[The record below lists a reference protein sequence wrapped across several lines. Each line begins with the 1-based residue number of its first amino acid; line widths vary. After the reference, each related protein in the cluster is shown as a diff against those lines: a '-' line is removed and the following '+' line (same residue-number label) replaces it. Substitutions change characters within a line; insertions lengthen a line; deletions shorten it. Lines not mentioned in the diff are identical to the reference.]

1 MADPDSPTS
10 LITLLA
16 DRGYRI
22 TAPRRQVLDVLVAS
36 GTPLSAAEIHRRLV
50 NRRINLAS
58 VYRTI
63 YVLLRLEV
71 LRVTDT
77 LGGEQRFEL
86 ADPLSAH
93 HHHLICQDCGRIE
106 DLEGCP
112 LEERVLRAV
121 NRRVR
126 RSRRFRIVQHDL
138 RLIGACADC
147 DRAGRRTRVRR
158 RP

>member
-1 MADPDSPTS
+1 MSSPDSRTAV
-10 LITLLA
+10 TALLA
-16 DRGYRI
+16 DRGYRL

-36 GTPLSAAEIHRRLV
+36 GTPLSAAEIHRRLE

-63 YVLLRLEV
+63 SVLRRLTV
-71 LRVTDT
+71 LRVTDAV
-77 LGGEQRFEL
+77 GAEQRFEL
-86 ADPLSAH
+86 ADPFSAH
-93 HHHLICQDCGRIE
+93 HHHLICQDCGRID

-126 RSRRFRIVQHDL
+126 RSRRFRVVRHEL

-147 DRAGRRTRVRR
+147 DRGRRDGTRR

>member
-1 MADPDSPTS
+1 MTQRDFRAAVTA
-10 LITLLA
+10 LLA
-16 DRGYRI
+16 DRGYRT
-22 TAPRRQVLDVLVAS
+22 TAPRRQILDVLVS
-36 GTPLSAAEIHRRLV
+36 TGTPLSAAEIHRRLE
-50 NRRINLAS
+50 NRRVNLAS
-58 VYRTI
+58 VYRTVH
-63 YVLLRLEV
+63 VLLRLEV
-71 LRVTDT
+71 LRATDAIR
-77 LGGEQRFEL
+77 GEKRFEL
-86 ADPLSAH
+86 TDPLSAH

-121 NRRVR
+121 HRRVR

-147 DRAGRRTRVRR
+147 DRADPRTRARK

>member
-1 MADPDSPTS
+1 MDQRDFHAAVT
-10 LITLLA
+10 TLLA
-16 DRGYRI
+16 DRGYRT

-36 GTPLSAAEIHRRLV
+36 GAPLSAAAIHRRLE

-63 YVLLRLEV
+63 HVLLRLDV
-71 LRVTDT
+71 LRATDAI
-77 LGGEQRFEL
+77 GGEKRFEL
-86 ADPLSAH
+86 ANPVSAH

-112 LEERVLRAV
+112 LEERALRSM

-147 DRAGRRTRVRR
+147 DRAGSRTRARS

>member
-1 MADPDSPTS
+1 MASRGSRTAV
-10 LITLLA
+10 TGLLT
-16 DRGYRI
+16 DRGYRL
-22 TAPRRQVLDVLVAS
+22 TAPRRQVLDVLLAS
-36 GTPLSAAEIHRRLV
+36 ATPLSAAEIHRRLE

-63 YVLLRLEV
+63 YVLRRLDV
-71 LRVTDT
+71 LRVTDAI
-77 LGGEQRFEL
+77 GGEKRFEL
-86 ADPLSAH
+86 SDGLGAH

-112 LEERVLRAV
+112 LEERALRAV

-138 RLIGACADC
+138 RLLGACADC
-147 DRAGRRTRVRR
+147 DRIGRRDGTRR
-158 RP
+158 RS

>member
-1 MADPDSPTS
+1 MDQRDFRAAVTA
-10 LITLLA
+10 LLA
-16 DRGYRI
+16 DRGYRT

-36 GTPLSAAEIHRRLV
+36 GTPLSAAAIHRGLE

-63 YVLLRLEV
+63 HVLLRLEV
-71 LRVTDT
+71 LRVIDAI
-77 LGGEQRFEL
+77 GGEKRFEL
-86 ADPLSAH
+86 TDSLTAH

-112 LEERVLRAV
+112 LEERALRAV

-126 RSRRFRIVQHDL
+126 RSRRFRIVQHEL

-147 DRAGRRTRVRR
+147 DRAGPRTRARR

>member
-1 MADPDSPTS
+1 MSSPGSRTTV
-10 LITLLA
+10 IALLA
-16 DRGYRI
+16 DRGYRL
-22 TAPRRQVLDVLVAS
+22 TAPRRQILDVLLAS
-36 GTPLSAAEIHRRLV
+36 VTPLSAAGIHRRLE

-63 YVLLRLEV
+63 WVLLGLEA
-71 LRVTDT
+71 LRATDAI
-77 LGGEQRFEL
+77 GGEKRFEL
-86 ADPLSAH
+86 ADPLGAH

-126 RSRRFRIVQHDL
+126 RSRRFRIVEHEL

-147 DRAGRRTRVRR
+147 DGAGRRTRARR